1 MRFRPLCIDYHSRAQ
16 EIIITERGYTSRWA
30 EQSLISHHLGD
41 DDDVSDN
48 EKKDDDDAR
57 SVDCCADDDNDRLD
71 FSTHQYD
78 DDFVLN
84 DENKDPSNSENA
96 VPRMEKYHSVVDNYY
111 PTKSNDDR
119 PQKTHHQLGGMSN
132 ANSSRSSKTQRS
144 ILSIMTLLGP
154 ATDSKKIGMRAPSP
168 TLTRGPIR
176 GQILPVI
183 DGTIP
188 AMEQIEMHAKIG
200 QEKCQTDV
208 ILPTTLKDCGSNER
222 SFIDDATMFL
232 RSGYSTISE
241 HSMPRSDQNIICDDA
256 VLEDTIPSS
265 SSFKPLVLLRH
276 EPEDLEKIQKFKS
289 LQMLESL
296 NNSASEIM
304 KQMEAPRLRLRCNTP
319 TNTVERGLL
328 LHGGLTLSA
337 KPPNLCLV
345 TNEKLVE
352 MHSNDFDPNKNALTL
367 VSFYDDC
374 HGGLASLGSV
384 SASFF
389 VFLFSSMFICLY
401 DVLTLLLFYVFD

>member
-41 DDDVSDN
+41 DGNVSDN
-48 EKKDDDDAR
+48 EKQDDDDDAR
-57 SVDCCADDDNDRLD
+57 SVDYSGDDDDRLD
-71 FSTHQYD
+71 FSTHDYD
-78 DDFVLN
+78 DGFVLN
-84 DENKDPSNSENA
+84 DENKDPSNGENA
-96 VPRMEKYHSVVDNYY
+96 LPRMEKYHSVEHNY
-111 PTKSNDDR
+111 PSKSNDDR
-119 PQKTHHQLGGMSN
+119 PQTTHYQLGGIGN

-144 ILSIMTLLGP
+144 ILSIMALLGP
-154 ATDSKKIGMRAPSP
+154 AADSKKIGMRAPSP

-176 GQILPVI
+176 GQILPVD

-200 QEKCQTDV
+200 QEKSQMDIIPPSTSE
-208 ILPTTLKDCGSNER
+208 DCRSNER

-241 HSMPRSDQNIICDDA
+241 HPMPRSDQNTICDDA
-256 VLEDTIPSS
+256 VLEDTVPSS
-265 SSFKPLVLLRH
+265 SSSFEPLVLLRH
-276 EPEDLEKIQKFKS
+276 EPEDLIKIQKFKS

-296 NNSASEIM
+296 KNSASEIM

-319 TNTVERGLL
+319 TNTIERGLL
-328 LHGGLTLSA
+328 LHSGPTSA

-374 HGGLASLGSV
+374 HGRLAGLGSV
-384 SASFF
+384 STSFF
-389 VFLFSSMFICLY
+389 FRPCLFVCMMHLHCA
-401 DVLTLLLFYVFD
+401 VLRL

>member
-41 DDDVSDN
+41 DDVS

-57 SVDCCADDDNDRLD
+57 SVDCCADDNDDRLD
-71 FSTHQYD
+71 FLTHQYD

-96 VPRMEKYHSVVDNYY
+96 VPRKYHSVVDNNY

-119 PQKTHHQLGGMSN
+119 PQKTHQLGSIGNPKSPC
-132 ANSSRSSKTQRS
+132 SSKTQRS
-144 ILSIMTLLGP
+144 ILSIMTMLGP
-154 ATDSKKIGMRAPSP
+154 AADSKKIGMRAPSP

-176 GQILPVI
+176 GQILPVN

-200 QEKCQTDV
+200 TEKCQKGIV
-208 ILPTTLKDCGSNER
+208 LPTTTLKECGSNDR

-241 HSMPRSDQNIICDDA
+241 HPMPRSDQNIICDDA
-256 VLEDTIPSS
+256 VLEGAAPSS
-265 SSFKPLVLLRH
+265 SSFEPLVLLRH

-289 LQMLESL
+289 LQVLESV

-304 KQMEAPRLRLRCNTP
+304 KQMETPRLRLRCNTP
-319 TNTVERGLL
+319 TNTVEPGLL
-328 LHGGLTLSA
+328 LHSGLTLSA

-345 TNEKLVE
+345 TNEKLIE

-374 HGGLASLGSV
+374 HGGLAGLGSV
-384 SASFF
+384 SVSFF
-389 VFLFSSMFICLY
+389 VFFFSFIFVY
-401 DVLTLLLFYVFD
+401 FPV